1 MNRSAIV
8 TLVVVVTLAV
18 GVWVA
23 GPWLWKML
31 LAMHGR
37 H

>member
-8 TLVVVVTLAV
+8 TLVVVLVLVIAAWI
-18 GVWVA
+18 G
-23 GPWLWKML
+23 GPWIWKGL
-31 LAMHGR
+31 LALHGR